1 MPTKEKLLRKLFQKR
16 LPRNFT
22 KQDLSALL
30 AQCGCRKG
38 QGGRGSGIR
47 VSWCDNFF
55 EKSERTQRI
64 KQMMEYKGYHAE
76 IKYSDEDRLFVG
88 RVVGLSD
95 TLAFHGASVSELEEM
110 FHQSIDNYLALCRE
124 VGKTPE
130 KEYKGRF
137 NVRIPAALH
146 RTAVLCAKQRDMSL
160 NDLVTRALEE
170 ECAKLTAGA

>member
-1 MPTKEKLLRKLFQKR
+1 M
-16 LPRNFT
+16 
-22 KQDLSALL
+22 DLSALM
-30 AQCGCRKG
+30 AQCACRKG

-47 VSWCDNFF
+47 LSWCDSFF
-55 EKSERTQRI
+55 GKSERTQRI

-88 RVVGLSD
+88 QVVGVSD

-110 FHQSIDNYLALCRE
+110 FHQSIDNYLELCRE
-124 VGKTPE
+124 FGKTPE

-146 RTAVLCAKQRDMSL
+146 RTAVLCAKQREMSL

-170 ECAKLTAGA
+170 ECAKLTAEV